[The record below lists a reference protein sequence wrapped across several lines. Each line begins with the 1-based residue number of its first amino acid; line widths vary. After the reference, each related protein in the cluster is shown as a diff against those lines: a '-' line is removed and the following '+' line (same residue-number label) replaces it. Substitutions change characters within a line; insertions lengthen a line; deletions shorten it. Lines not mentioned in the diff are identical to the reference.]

1 MTHDTDQCW
10 RLIRKAIEGE
20 ETDREGRR
28 DPSRREEEERI
39 KLVAKRAET
48 LRKEAENQGREA
60 ADTEGN
66 VAKAAA
72 MGMAAI
78 KKERNFMVIL
88 EGVRMPKINEKDCF
102 NATKL

>member
-1 MTHDTDQCW
+1 M
-10 RLIRKAIEGE
+10 G
-20 ETDREGRR
+20 
-28 DPSRREEEERI
+28 
-39 KLVAKRAET
+39 
-48 LRKEAENQGREA
+48 
-60 ADTEGN
+60 
-66 VAKAAA
+66 AKAAA